1 MNEVLTAL
9 YRKIFARPS
18 LYKFNLHMYKLALR
32 GLGVLNSEGPKATGE
47 AWLCK
52 KLNQEMQVRTIV
64 DVGANLDIFGISE
77 FSEADI
83 YACEPHPKTFLKM
96 SRGLSAKVKKG
107 HLHLLNIALS
117 DHLGTEYLW
126 DFADDAD
133 LKHTQPTSTLSS
145 LHKAVIED
153 IHKQKAQSYKV
164 KVLTLDGLASASNI
178 RHIDILKIDTE
189 GNELKVLEGAKNILR
204 QKKVEVILFEFNEM
218 NVISGTFFYD
228 FVKLLPDYRFFRLL
242 PSGLIPISEYRPLTH
257 EIFGFQNILCVRK
270 EVSIKL
276 NLEK

>member
-1 MNEVLTAL
+1 MNEALTAW

-18 LYKFNLHMYKLALR
+18 LYKLNLHLYKLALR

-47 AWLCK
+47 AWLCR
-52 KLNQEMQVRTIV
+52 KLNQKMRVRTVI

-77 FSEADI
+77 FSGADI
-83 YACEPHPKTFLKM
+83 YACEPHPETFSKMRQKFAKKTKQ
-96 SRGLSAKVKKG
+96 G
-107 HLHLLNIALS
+107 HLHLINMALS
-117 DHLGTEYLW
+117 DHSGTANLW
-126 DFADDAD
+126 DFADDAA

-145 LHKAVIED
+145 LQKAVIED

-164 KVLTLDGLASASNI
+164 KVTTLDALASSLNI
-178 RHIDILKIDTE
+178 QRVDILKIDTE
-189 GNELKVLEGAKNILR
+189 GNELKVLEGGRNMLG

-218 NVISGTFFYD
+218 NVISRTFFYD
-228 FVKLLPDYRFFRLL
+228 FMKLLPDYRFFRLL
-242 PSGLIPISEYRPLTH
+242 PSGLIPITEYRPITH

-270 EVSIKL
+270 ELSEKF